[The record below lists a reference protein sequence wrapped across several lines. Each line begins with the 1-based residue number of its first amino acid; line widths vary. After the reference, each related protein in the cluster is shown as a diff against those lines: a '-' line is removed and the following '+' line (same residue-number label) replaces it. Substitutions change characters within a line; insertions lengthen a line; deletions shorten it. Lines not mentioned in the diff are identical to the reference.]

1 MKKFFPWIRPVLCA
15 VFLGLTPF
23 LASSEVAAAETQAQ
37 EEDYTVPE
45 GVTVEGM
52 DMSGKTPDEVHAVID
67 EFAENMKQKKLLLVS
82 EQVSLEMTLGEAGL
96 KLSDETVINEACYFA
111 ATGNYIKR
119 FKALKDAKE
128 KGVDFKL
135 EFSCDEAV
143 LEAALESR
151 RPETDTQAKDAVL
164 VRKNGEFIITPETV
178 GRTMDLEATKKAV
191 SEAVAG
197 SWRDDEVRAP
207 LLLSLTEPAHTSEE
221 LSVIKDELGAY
232 ETSFAGSAG
241 GRIANIKNG
250 AAKLENFVLYPGEEY
265 SFLEMMRPFT
275 AANGYHMAGTYVNG
289 RNTPGMGGGICQ
301 VSSTLYNAVLRAE
314 LTVTERSN
322 HMMTVGYVPLGAD
335 ATVANPSTDFK
346 FKNETS
352 YPVLIEAYT
361 YGTTLYIRI
370 YGKEERP
377 ENRTVEFITVTEQV
391 IAPGADVLTYD
402 KSKPS
407 GYVSVEQNAHTGYVA
422 AFYKNVYIDGKLSE
436 QTLVNRSKY
445 GAYPRYITKGSGG

>member
-1 MKKFFPWIRPVLCA
+1 MKKSFPWIRPLSCA
-15 VFLGLTPF
+15 VIFVLIMFLTPAGI
-23 LASSEVAAAETQAQ
+23 LAAETS
-37 EEDYTVPE
+37 DKTYTVPE

-52 DMSGKTPDEVHAVID
+52 DMGGKTPDEVHAVID
-67 EFAENMKQKKLLLVS
+67 EFVENMRQKKLLLVS
-82 EQVSLEMTLGEAGL
+82 EQVSLEMTLAQAGL
-96 KLSDETVINEACYFA
+96 KLADESVIRKVCYFA
-111 ATGNYIKR
+111 ATGNYIQR
-119 FKALKDAKE
+119 FKDLKDAEE

-135 EFSCDEAV
+135 ELSCDEDT
-143 LEAALESR
+143 LLAALESL
-151 RPETDTQAKDAVL
+151 RPKTDTEAKDAVL
-164 VRKNGEFIITPETV
+164 VRKNGEFVITPETV
-178 GRTMDLEATKKAV
+178 GRTMDAQATKKAV
-191 SEAVAG
+191 AEAV
-197 SWRDDEVRAP
+197 SSHWRDDEISVP
-207 LLLSLTEPAHTSEE
+207 LVFSVTEPAHTSEE

-232 ETSFAGSAG
+232 ETSFAGSAD

-250 AAKLENFVLYPGEEY
+250 AGKLENFVLYPGEEY

-275 AANGYHMAGTYVNG
+275 AANGYHMAGTYVRG

-314 LTVTERSN
+314 LTVTERTN

-346 FKNETS
+346 FKNETA

-377 ENRTVEFITVTEQV
+377 ANRTVEFITVTEQV
-391 IAPGADVLTYD
+391 IAPGADVITYD

-407 GYVSVEQNAHTGYVA
+407 DYVSVDQNAHTGYVA